1 MWGVTV
7 LPCPVGRYHGM
18 ITREQTGRLLDS
30 KDGNY
35 LVRSG
40 LSHAGSYSLSFV

>member
-1 MWGVTV
+1 
-7 LPCPVGRYHGM
+7 M
-18 ITREQTGRLLDS
+18 ITREQTGRLLGS